1 MRWTSPFLRVINRC
15 TRTAK
20 RVLCVTKERKRER
33 EVSTSLFF
41 FFFERISFG
50 FVGVSPNEKAPICK
64 SNDFGI
70 VLIKGVCKILSSE
83 FPEEEKKGNNIESV
97 ISVLNEA
104 KTHLF
109 KNLPVVILL
118 HTEMG
123 NGVDFMMGTHKW
135 HGSAP
140 NDDQLAL
147 ALSQNKETLGDY

>member
-70 VLIKGVCKILSSE
+70 VPGTNKRGV
-83 FPEEEKKGNNIESV
+83 
-97 ISVLNEA
+97 
-104 KTHLF
+104 
-109 KNLPVVILL
+109 
-118 HTEMG
+118 
-123 NGVDFMMGTHKW
+123 
-135 HGSAP
+135 
-140 NDDQLAL
+140 
-147 ALSQNKETLGDY
+147 QNTI

>member
-50 FVGVSPNEKAPICK
+50 FVGKNDKNGVSPNEKAPICK

-70 VLIKGVCKILSSE
+70 VPGTNKRGV
-83 FPEEEKKGNNIESV
+83 
-97 ISVLNEA
+97 
-104 KTHLF
+104 
-109 KNLPVVILL
+109 KNTI
-118 HTEMG
+118 
-123 NGVDFMMGTHKW
+123 
-135 HGSAP
+135 
-140 NDDQLAL
+140 
-147 ALSQNKETLGDY
+147 